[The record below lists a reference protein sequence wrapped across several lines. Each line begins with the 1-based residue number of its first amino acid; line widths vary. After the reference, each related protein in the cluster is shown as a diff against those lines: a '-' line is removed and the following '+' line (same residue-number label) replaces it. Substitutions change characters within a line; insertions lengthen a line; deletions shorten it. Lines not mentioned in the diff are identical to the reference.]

1 MCFLDAY
8 SKEEVKTVL
17 EIDPAAK
24 SFWQVY
30 FTYPGVKALRMH
42 RRAHK
47 LMQKGFR
54 GLAHYVAYRARR
66 KTGIEIHPSAK
77 IGRRV
82 FIDHGEGVVIGET
95 AEVGNDVVIYQG
107 VTLGGTGK
115 ERGKRHPTI
124 QDRVVLSAGSKVLG
138 PFTIGHDSKI
148 GAGSIVLKEVPPHST
163 VVGVPGR
170 IVKQYG
176 QKVLQLDQVAIPDP
190 IIEELARLSRRV
202 CELENH
208 TGLKTCQYSYADEVD
223 MVAKLKEEA
232 ENSAKTVKE

>member
-1 MCFLDAY
+1 MCFIDSY
-8 SKEEVKTVL
+8 SKEDVKTVL

-42 RRAHK
+42 RRAQR
-47 LMQKGFR
+47 LLQKGFSS
-54 GLAHYVAYRARR
+54 LAHYVAYRARR
-66 KTGIEIHPSAK
+66 KTGIEIHPAAK
-77 IGRRV
+77 LGRRV

-115 ERGKRHPTI
+115 DVGKRHPTI

-138 PFTIGHDSKI
+138 PFTVGHDSKI

-176 QKVLQLDQVAIPDP
+176 QKVLQMDQVMIPDP
-190 IIEELARLSRRV
+190 ILEELARLSRRV

-208 TGLKTCQYSYADEVD
+208 TGLKTCQYSFTEEVD
-223 MVAKLKEEA
+223 MVEKLKTEA
-232 ENSAKTVKE
+232 DGSAKTVRE